1 MASLLA
7 SLDSL
12 EKVASKKSKKEGRK
26 HSKRDKEAKK
36 NLEDGV
42 SRGAYETCY
51 ETQSEDEDGGGGRK
65 KMKGWK
71 SKHKNVID
79 PVFLGELEHLIQD
92 ISCCQLELK
101 LSTDLWPDRPSDCV
115 PSIFRRRK
123 IQTPTKRRKDSS
135 GKVTKRA
142 KAQKQASQQQQQEA
156 EVAIL
161 DLTESDEQRLPLK
174 KRHHHLQA
182 EGKEGK

>member
-1 MASLLA
+1 M
-7 SLDSL
+7 
-12 EKVASKKSKKEGRK
+12 
-26 HSKRDKEAKK
+26 
-36 NLEDGV
+36 
-42 SRGAYETCY
+42 
-51 ETQSEDEDGGGGRK
+51 
-65 KMKGWK
+65 
-71 SKHKNVID
+71 ID

-142 KAQKQASQQQQQEA
+142 KAQKQGSQQQQA

-182 EGKEGK
+182 EGKEGKGVAECVWPAGEGREGVKVFPAIVDKRRKNVKIRFVKTLVEEPF